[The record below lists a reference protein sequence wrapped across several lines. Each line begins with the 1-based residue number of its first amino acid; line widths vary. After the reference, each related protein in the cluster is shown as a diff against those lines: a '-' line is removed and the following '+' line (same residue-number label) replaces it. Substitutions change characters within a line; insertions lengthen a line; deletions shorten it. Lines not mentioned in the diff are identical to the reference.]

1 LAADGTVCAAGG
13 RSDRVGFE
21 RGGVDVDVEEL
32 IAIEEIK
39 RLKYAYLRCLD
50 QKEFDGLSE
59 LFTEDATAA
68 YSGGRYVYEGREAI
82 VGFISANMG
91 REAFHSSHRV
101 HHPEIR
107 VDGDDAT
114 ATWAL
119 DDVVV
124 DADWDFLLVGA
135 AFYEDTYVQTP
146 AGWRIAHT
154 GYRRSFE
161 FVLPTSSIEGWSLTA
176 SWWATGGQ
184 SSLPVQ

>member
-1 LAADGTVCAAGG
+1 M
-13 RSDRVGFE
+13 
-21 RGGVDVDVEEL
+21 DVEQL

-50 QKEFDGLSE
+50 QKDFAGLHD
-59 LFTEDATAA
+59 LFTDDATAA
-68 YSGGRYVYEGREAI
+68 YSGGRYVYEGRDAI
-82 VGFISANMG
+82 VSFISTNMG

-101 HHPEIR
+101 HHPEID
-107 VDGDDAT
+107 VDGDRAT

-124 DADWDFLLVGA
+124 DADWDFILVGA
-135 AFYEDTYVQTP
+135 AFYEDAYLRT
-146 AGWRIAHT
+146 ADGWRITHT

-161 FVLPTSSIEGWSLTA
+161 FVLPTSSIEGYSLTA